1 MGESKRPRVLLV
13 SPLDPA
19 SERRLADAAEVVRPA
34 TEDAGSLLR
43 AVAGCAAIIVR
54 THTRISRELLA
65 AGAGVVKVV
74 GVAGVGVDRVDLA
87 AAAELGIAVEHMPAA
102 ATHAVAEFTL
112 ALMLELLR
120 PIRSLSARYAAGD
133 YAGARRESHGDEL
146 ASKTVGIVGMGRIGS
161 RVARLCGTGF
171 GARVLYNDIRDVGP
185 FEFPAESVE
194 KPALWAEADLVTLH
208 VPLTSQ
214 TRRMIDAGTLGRM
227 RPGAMLIN
235 TARGEV
241 VDTAALCRALDEGA
255 LAGAAL
261 DVTDPEPLPSQHP
274 LFSQPRCIL
283 TPHVAARTHT
293 GLRNMYGIVDVVL
306 ARLNS

>member
-1 MGESKRPRVLLV
+1 MGESKRPRVLLA
-13 SPLDPA
+13 SPLDPP

-34 TEDAGSLLR
+34 TEHAESLLR
-43 AVAGCAAIIVR
+43 AVAGCEAIIVR

-65 AGAGVVKVV
+65 AGAGALKVV

-120 PIRSLSARYAAGD
+120 PIRTLSARYVAGD
-133 YAGARRESHGDEL
+133 YAGARLESHGDEL

-161 RVARLCGTGF
+161 SVARLCGAGF

-185 FEFPAESVE
+185 FDFSAESAE
-194 KPALWAEADLVTLH
+194 KPALWAEADVVTLH
-208 VPLTSQ
+208 VPLTGQ
-214 TRRMIDAGTLGRM
+214 TRRMIDAETLGRM

-241 VDTAALCRALDEGA
+241 VDTAALCRALDQGA

-261 DVTDPEPLPSQHP
+261 DVTDPEPLPSHHP
-274 LFSQPRCIL
+274 LFEQPRCIL
-283 TPHVAARTHT
+283 TPHVAARTHS

-306 ARLNS
+306 ARLSS